1 MKITSFKSLIQQM
14 PFQYQAFDVR
24 YDIWRDDSQ
33 RLVDD
38 IFKDRNGKGTI
49 TISRG
54 ELLLENGNIEEH
66 ILKILMWGYPTKG
79 RGKNIDEFMKPENF
93 GPFIANL
100 KELEGLPAISIPD
113 IERLLRQTKGLG
125 FSTLSKILYFRKLR
139 IESLNALILDLRVI
153 NALNSGR
160 FDDDG
165 IGIFKNLRYNN
176 ATQYYLAYL
185 AFAHSLASHMN
196 TEADRVEMFLF
207 EYGINLKW

>member
-139 IESLNALILDLRVI
+139 IESLNALIVDLRVI

-176 ATQYYLAYL
+176 APQHYLAYL
-185 AFAHSLASHMN
+185 VFVHSLASQMN